1 MDAPSSNAPA
11 GRPPAPVAAWPR
23 RFTRLLLILLM
34 ATTALPLV
42 GCSDDQSTARKI
54 QAGRQAR
61 RQAETQVD
69 HLGEAFSLV
78 SRLIE
83 LEPESAGRQI
93 VYHLNA
99 WQQTSTVP
107 AAAAAEEM
115 PTELLQS
122 LAEVLPPQ
130 AARDLVGR
138 PAFAVSD
145 VEHLKYQYL
154 LRQVTEWVRTAG
166 PTDDLWAPWLRSRRD
181 ALGAEVADQ
190 LAEAIQLFDWT
201 VRNIALEPME
211 LPPLPVAAPRLP
223 AGLQLAGAGYRQTP
237 LQTLLRSSG
246 DALQRSGT
254 FLGLCRQA
262 RIPACLLATS
272 PGVQGSRVQG
282 SSDADA
288 VRPWVVGV
296 LLGGEVYLFDC
307 GLGMPVVGPNQTG
320 IATLTEARR
329 DAAVLRRMNVPG
341 WFDYPVSRDDVQ
353 QCLALLMV
361 DPEAISQRAKRLQ
374 DSLTGDLRV
383 VIYEDAAE
391 LASQFTSIT
400 GIAAAELWKVPL
412 QARQYQRAIAE
423 ASTQDPMLGF
433 YVHAPWT
440 ILEGDFDQAKRLAL
454 GRWRHLQG
462 QFDSDQ
468 DEDIQGAKQLYLSQ
482 RQPEFEIAQLR
493 TDVQLQMQ
501 YGIRRELGVA
511 PEVYDRQI
519 EQVQAIMRQGKITAT
534 YWLSLIQYDT
544 QRMDLARNWFEDR
557 ILEDGLDSR
566 WETAARYN
574 LARTLER
581 LNQPQRAAELYRSGG
596 DPQEHGNRLRARLIQ
611 RGQDEETPQVDD
623 APQVDAPRQPE
634 PTNN

>member
-1 MDAPSSNAPA
+1 MDAPCSNAPA
-11 GRPPAPVAAWPR
+11 ARSPVPAAARPQ
-23 RFTRLLLILLM
+23 RFLRLLVGLLI
-34 ATTALPLV
+34 AAIALPLV

-83 LEPESAGRQI
+83 LEPESAARQT

-99 WQQTSTVP
+99 WQQASTAP
-107 AAAAAEEM
+107 AAAAEEV
-115 PTELLQS
+115 PSELLQS
-122 LAEVLPPQ
+122 LAEVLPAQ
-130 AARDLVGR
+130 AARDLVER
-138 PAFAVSD
+138 PTFAASD

-154 LRQVTEWVRTAG
+154 LRQVAEWVRADG
-166 PTDDLWAPWLRSRRD
+166 PTDDLWAPWLRSRRE
-181 ALGAEVADQ
+181 ALGADVADQ

-201 VRNIALEPME
+201 VRNIALEPLE

-223 AGLQLAGAGYRQTP
+223 PGLQLAGAGYRQTP

-272 PGVQGSRVQG
+272 PRVQG
-282 SSDADA
+282 GSDEDT
-288 VRPWVVGV
+288 VRPWAVGV

-320 IATLTEARR
+320 IATLTQARR
-329 DAAVLRRMNVPG
+329 DASVLRRMNVPG
-341 WFDYPVSRDDVQ
+341 WFDYPFSRDDVQ

-361 DPEAISQRAKRLQ
+361 EPEAISPRAKRLQ
-374 DSLTGDLRV
+374 ESLTGDLRM
-383 VIYEDAAE
+383 VIYEDAAR
-391 LASQFTSIT
+391 LADQFTSVT

-544 QRMDLARNWFEDR
+544 GRMDLARNWFEDR

-566 WETAARYN
+566 WEVAARYN

-581 LNQPQRAAELYRSGG
+581 LNEPQRAAELYRSGG

-611 RGQDEETPQVDD
+611 RSQDEEPPQVD
-623 APQVDAPRQPE
+623 PPRPAE
-634 PTNN
+634 PTTD